1 MVQGIEI
8 LRKVQDKARN
18 GFRIKNRTAQLI
30 SKLDNIPGKAY
41 SFLSKYNNPEYEA
54 GIRRLPFESC
64 LYTPNGSKK
73 KAQNTPNEVFV
84 KTKPKWFTDLM
95 EWEIIPESGEV
106 LAKGVYTTNDFKR
119 SNNSKIKAL
128 DRFCEKY
135 QPLYAERKVTLFFLT
150 FTRANFARLT
160 WHTMSKL
167 VMQYFKRLG
176 MDVLGHVWTAEISES
191 LHWHYHICVST
202 KRVDFRKSG
211 IPEGLKFEDLWG
223 QRTEIDF
230 VKKNIRHYMA
240 KYFAK
245 HNARA
250 VGRKSYGISRKL
262 KTI

>member
-1 MVQGIEI
+1 MMQGIEI
-8 LRKVQDKARN
+8 LRKVQDKAGN

-41 SFLSKYNNPEYEA
+41 SFLRHRENKDYDA
-54 GIRRLPFESC
+54 GLRRLPFESC
-64 LYTPNGSKK
+64 LIHTNGSRKYSK
-73 KAQNTPNEVFV
+73 EVWV
-84 KTKPKWFTDLM
+84 KTRPRWYTDLM

-119 SNNSKIKAL
+119 SNNKKIKGL
-128 DRFCEKY
+128 DRFCKKY
-135 QPLYAERKVTLFFLT
+135 QPLYSSKKVTLFFLT
-150 FTRANFARLT
+150 FTRANFARLK
-160 WHTMSKL
+160 WNTMSKL

-176 MDVLGHVWTAEISES
+176 MDVLGHIWTAEISDS

-245 HNARA
+245 HNSRA
-250 VGRKSYGISRKL
+250 IGRRSYGISRKL